1 MSQTNEATSQAE
13 ISSLQQRV
21 VELEQALARQET
33 YLEIFHTITLDLM
46 NKLDVVDLLEEILQR
61 AAELLNTPHGYLY
74 LVSPAGDELE
84 NKIATGQ
91 FQKYTGCRLKFG
103 EGLAGKTWASGQPLV
118 IADYHTWAGRSLQH
132 ESDSFG
138 CVATM
143 PLISAAGKVVG
154 VIGMAYPPKTQAFD
168 AAAMELLRRFAQLS
182 SLALENAKVYAA
194 AKDELAERQRLEA
207 ELEESLVEAQQ
218 TSVLLRSII
227 DNSPDMIF
235 MKNSEFRYTLTNQ
248 TMAEFLGKSLAEII
262 GYNDLEIGFSTEE
275 VFGNPARELRGFRA
289 DDLEVFEHGQAI
301 RNTSNGAF
309 RADGQ
314 WRILDTRKIPLRDA
328 TGQIIGLLGV
338 NHDITELKTTQE
350 ALRQN
355 ERFLH
360 TVLDGLPWLI
370 AFVGADNRYR
380 FVNTAFVKWTGR
392 KREEIEGCNFTPLL
406 DEPNPQKVQE
416 MVAKALAGHQL
427 TVETTSVLPD
437 GQVRYLNINYLPVHN
452 KENAVEGIVLAANDI
467 THLKE
472 AEAEQAKLQA
482 QVVETQREFIRELS
496 SPLIPL
502 ANGVVVMPLIGK
514 IDSNRVQQIMET
526 LLEGVTNYEA
536 EVAILDITGV
546 PVVDEQIAHAL
557 LQAAQAVRLLGSHVV
572 LTGIQPSIAQIL
584 VELGID
590 LRTLTTYSSLQKGIA
605 YALQHVANGNKQRV
619 A

>member
-1 MSQTNEATSQAE
+1 MPQTNEADFQAE
-13 ISSLQQRV
+13 IDSLQHRV
-21 VELEQALARQET
+21 TELEQVLVRQET
-33 YLEIFHTITLDLM
+33 YFETLHTITLALM
-46 NKLDVVDLLEEILQR
+46 NKLDVVSLLEEILRR

-74 LVSPAGDELE
+74 LVSPAGDLLE

-91 FQKYTGCRLKFG
+91 FQKYMGCHLKSG
-103 EGLAGKTWASGQPLV
+103 EGLAGKTWATGQPLV
-118 IADYHTWAGRSLQH
+118 ITNYHAWDGRSFQH
-132 ESDSFG
+132 ESDNFG

-154 VIGMAYPPKTQAFD
+154 VIGMAYPPKTQDFD
-168 AAAMELLRRFAQLS
+168 AAAMELLRRFAQLA
-182 SLALENAKVYAA
+182 SLALENAQIYAA
-194 AKDELAERQRLEA
+194 AKEELAERQRLEA
-207 ELEESLVEAQQ
+207 ELEASLVEAQQ

-235 MKNSEFRYTLTNQ
+235 MKDSEFRYILTNQ
-248 TMAEFLGKSLAEII
+248 TMAKFLGKSLAEII
-262 GYNDLEIGFSTEE
+262 GHDDLELGFSTEE
-275 VFGNPARELRGFRA
+275 IFGNPAKELRGFRA
-289 DDLEVFEHGQAI
+289 DDLEVLEHGQAI
-301 RNTSNGAF
+301 RNTNNGAF

-380 FVNTAFVKWTGR
+380 FVNTAFVKWTGSHR
-392 KREEIEGCNFTPLL
+392 QEIEGHNFTPLL
-406 DEPNPQKVQE
+406 GEPNPQKVQE
-416 MVAKALAGHQL
+416 LVTKALAGHQL
-427 TVETTSVLPD
+427 TVETTSVMPD
-437 GQVRYLNINYLPVHN
+437 GQMRHLNINYLPVYN

-472 AEAEQAKLQA
+472 AEVEQANLQA

-526 LLEGVTNYEA
+526 LLEGVASYEA
-536 EVAILDITGV
+536 EIAILDITGV

-605 YALQHVANGNKQRV
+605 YALQHVASVKKQR
-619 A
+619 AA